1 LVLRVAEVTG
11 AFSVVCVRSARV
23 DVAGDG
29 AGTSVDFFAAA
40 VVLTGV
46 FFAGAAV
53 FVVRGFVVRG
63 FVVRGSAVAFLVA
76 GEPGDSV
83 CAFDIELTPVR
94 STTAPDRGSAAG

>member
-1 LVLRVAEVTG
+1 M
-11 AFSVVCVRSARV
+11 
-23 DVAGDG
+23 AGDG

-46 FFAGAAV
+46 VLTGVFLAAAAVFVAAVFVAAV
-53 FVVRGFVVRG
+53 FVVRGFAVV
-63 FVVRGSAVAFLVA
+63 FLVA

>member
-1 LVLRVAEVTG
+1 
-11 AFSVVCVRSARV
+11 
-23 DVAGDG
+23 VAGDG

-63 FVVRGSAVAFLVA
+63 SAVASLVA

>member
-1 LVLRVAEVTG
+1 M
-11 AFSVVCVRSARV
+11 
-23 DVAGDG
+23 AGDG

-46 FFAGAAV
+46 VLTGVFLAAAAVFVAAV
-53 FVVRGFVVRG
+53 FVVRGFAVV
-63 FVVRGSAVAFLVA
+63 FLVA